1 MKIGPITII
10 TTNKLEALE
19 SVVKEM
25 AKKLKLRTK
34 ITERLLAKNTALK
47 ARLNRYEDVE

>member
-10 TTNKLEALE
+10 RTNKLEALE

-25 AKKLKLRTK
+25 SRELKLRTK
-34 ITERLLAKNTALK
+34 VTENLLAKNTFLME
-47 ARLNRYEDVE
+47 RLYRYEDIK